1 MLSVSLLLFFHCG
14 SNVRS
19 RMLELKKNGKF
30 LELSILCAEH
40 TEQEYEDICNEAW
53 KETSLTIDG
62 ILSQKADLPFLRI
75 SVDEKTRKQVEELL
89 AKNPQLR
96 EKYLPLWKKFIQE

>member
-1 MLSVSLLLFFHCG
+1 
-14 SNVRS
+14 
-19 RMLELKKNGKF
+19 MLELKKNGKF

-40 TEQEYEDICNEAW
+40 TKQEYKDICDEAW
-53 KETSLTIDG
+53 KETSLTIDE

-89 AKNPQLR
+89 SKSPQLR